1 MRIFIPLPTD
11 SFFLKESSTFQ
22 IAYNFLSM
30 NLFIIVKE
38 KNLEYL
44 VGIIEDTSR
53 QMIVGFLDNLKG
65 KDFKEN

>member
-1 MRIFIPLPTD
+1 MKL
-11 SFFLKESSTFQ
+11 L
-22 IAYNFLSM
+22 LSLG
-30 NLFIIVKE
+30 NV
-38 KNLEYL
+38 EYP